1 MSFVGSVYGK
11 ECMPT
16 CVCVCT
22 HACMY
27 VCVAKRKRNEEING
41 KRRKG
46 TWYSSESLVFLQ
58 DLSHMDTDPA
68 NEGSRN
74 KQREK

>member
-1 MSFVGSVYGK
+1 
-11 ECMPT
+11 
-16 CVCVCT
+16 
-22 HACMY
+22 MY